1 MAKNRDRKR
10 VGLIFSY
17 DEGWIAGSYYIL
29 NLIQALNTLEDIDK
43 PVLHIFVNDENDSEI
58 IKRINYPYTNYTNI
72 FHCYNPYDYTRF
84 EQIVNRIALKL
95 IKQPIYDKRPQS
107 EDLDVCFPYIGGFSF
122 ENLAYIFAKMRHQQ
136 RLYWIPDFQDKY
148 LPNFFT
154 AEDLAFRE
162 KHNSFIAYNHQNNI
176 IFSSL
181 DAKNDFDR
189 FFPNHQAKTEVLHFA
204 VTHPVYKD
212 LSLAAIIDKH
222 KIPENYFFSP
232 NQFWAHKN
240 HIIILKAIKILK
252 EQGISYTV
260 VFSGKMHDHRNLEY
274 SNELLNFVKDNEL
287 QENIYF
293 LGFIDRAEQLKLMKE
308 AIAIIQPSLFEGWST
323 VVEDAKAMNQYVILS
338 DLKVHREQMTENVS
352 FFNPNE
358 ASDLAEKL
366 QTFQENYTKASKT
379 NIDYSQNIRNFGQK
393 FVDIINKM

>member
-1 MAKNRDRKR
+1 MAKNSGRKR
-10 VGLIFSY
+10 VGLVFSY
-17 DEGWIAGSYYIL
+17 NEGWIAGSYYIL
-29 NLIQALNTLEDIDK
+29 NLIQALNTLEDSIK
-43 PVLHIFVNDENDSEI
+43 PVLHIFVNEENDSEI
-58 IKRINYPYTNYTNI
+58 IKNINYPYINYTNI
-72 FHCYNPYDYTRF
+72 FHCYNPSNYTRF

-95 IKQPIYDKRPQS
+95 IKQPMYDKRPKS

-122 ENLAYIFAKMRHQQ
+122 ENLAYIFAKMKYQQ

-154 AEDLAFRE
+154 ADDLVFRE
-162 KHNSFIAYNHQNNI
+162 KHNSFIAYNNQNNI
-176 IFSSL
+176 VFSSL

-204 VTHPVYKD
+204 VTHPSYED
-212 LSLAAIIDKH
+212 LSFTNIVNKY

-240 HIIILKAIKILK
+240 HIIILKAIKTLK

-287 QENIYF
+287 EDNIYF

-308 AIAIIQPSLFEGWST
+308 AIAIIQPSFFEGWST
-323 VVEDAKAMNQYVILS
+323 VVEDTKAMNQYIILS
-338 DLKVHREQMTENVS
+338 DLAVHREQMHENVL
-352 FFNPNE
+352 FFNPND
-358 ASDLAEKL
+358 AIDLANKL
-366 QTFQENYTKASKT
+366 QNFNKNYTKFTKINT
-379 NIDYSQNIRNFGQK
+379 NYSQNIKKFGEK
-393 FVDIINKM
+393 FIDIINKM